1 MTKTKIRMVGLC
13 SSVAAFLALGLTV
26 VTNNQDLG
34 FGHSITRR
42 NQLGLVA
49 AAMTLC
55 VLQLVLYLMARRE
68 ENNAKRDKRP

>member
-1 MTKTKIRMVGLC
+1 MTRTKIRMVGFW

-26 VTNNQDLG
+26 VTNNQNLG

-49 AAMTLC
+49 AMTLC
-55 VLQLVLYLMARRE
+55 VLQLVLYLMARRK